1 MNRQAPIGPLR
12 LAPGLDRLLHYQ
24 RSWLRADLLG
34 GLTVGAMLIPQSMAY
49 AEIAGMP
56 PEAGFYAVLLAL
68 FAYAI
73 LGTSRHLGVGPE
85 PGTAILAATAVG
97 GMAAGDPV
105 RYAALMAA
113 LALAVAAV
121 CLIAAAFR
129 LGFLADLL
137 SRPVLVGYIT
147 GIGLTL
153 ISSQISKVTGIPIEN
168 DDFFGRIAEMIT
180 ELDEIRAAT
189 LAMGTATLGLILFLR
204 RWPKVPGALIAV
216 TLATGVTTLFSLA
229 DHGIAVVGNIP
240 AGLPALGFP
249 DVSGSDM
256 AALIPAALGIA
267 LVGYSDNVLTA
278 RSISAEH
285 GYRIDPNQEFIAL
298 GTCNLMSGI
307 SQGFPVSSSASR
319 SFVPASIGT
328 HSQLTGVV
336 AALFVAATLLFLRP
350 VLANFPQAALGS
362 VILAAAIAI
371 IDVAGF
377 KELWRLSRSEFALA
391 AVTALGV
398 MIFDVLT
405 GVLIAV
411 ALSAAVALW
420 RIARPSDAVLGGA
433 SELDGWVAVDD
444 FPTARPLPGLLVYRF
459 DAPLF
464 FANAEW
470 FHQRVRQALETNPGV
485 EEWIIIDFDG
495 VGSIDTTAI
504 EMLEEL
510 LGELPSLGIEV
521 VGVARTNSTTIDRLT
536 RAGLLAPA
544 GPIQSFPTINRAVQ
558 RFRNR

>member
-1 MNRQAPIGPLR
+1 MPTPTRSSLQF
-12 LAPGLDRLLHYQ
+12 APGLDRLLHYE

-49 AEIAGMP
+49 AELAGMP

-68 FAYAI
+68 LAYAFV
-73 LGTSRHLGVGPE
+73 GSSRHLGVGPE
-85 PGTAILAATAVG
+85 PGTAILAAAAVG

-113 LALAVAAV
+113 LALMVAAV
-121 CLIAAAFR
+121 CFIAAAFR

-153 ISSQISKVTGIPIEN
+153 ISSQLSKVTGIPIQE
-168 DDFFGRIAEMIT
+168 DAFFGRFVEMFSN
-180 ELDEIRAAT
+180 LDQIDPAT
-189 LAMGTATLGLILFLR
+189 LAMGALALALILFLR
-204 RWPKVPGALIAV
+204 RWPAVPGALIAV
-216 TLATGVTTLFSLA
+216 VLATSVTAIFSLA
-229 DHGIAVVGNIP
+229 DHGIAVVGDIP
-240 AGLPALGFP
+240 AGLPALGLP
-249 DVSGSDM
+249 AVLKSDWV
-256 AALIPAALGIA
+256 ALIPAALGIA

-298 GTCNLMSGI
+298 GATNLMSGF

-328 HSQLTGVV
+328 NTQLTAIV
-336 AALFVAATLLFLRP
+336 AAGFVAATLLFLRP
-350 VLANFPQAALGS
+350 VLSNFPQAALGA
-362 VILAAAIAI
+362 VILAAAIVI

-377 KELWRLSRSEFALA
+377 RELWKLSRAEVTLA
-391 AVTALGV
+391 AATALGV
-398 MIFDVLT
+398 MVFDVLT

-433 SELDGWVAVDD
+433 SELDGWVAIDE
-444 FPTARPLPGLLVYRF
+444 FPDAHTLPGLLVYRF

-464 FANAEW
+464 FANSEW
-470 FHQRVRQALETNPGV
+470 FRQRVRTALDVNPG
-485 EEWIIIDFDG
+485 EERWIIFDFDG
-495 VGSIDTTAI
+495 VGSIDTTAV
-504 EMLEEL
+504 EMLQEL
-510 LGELPSLGIEV
+510 LAELPGLGIDV
-521 VGVARTNSTTIDRLT
+521 IGIARANHPTIDRLT
-536 RAGLLAPA
+536 RAGLLEPE
-544 GPIQSFPTINRAVQ
+544 GTIRSFPTINLAVREFRAS
-558 RFRNR
+558 

>member
-1 MNRQAPIGPLR
+1 MPAPDRHLMR
-12 LAPGLDRLLHYQ
+12 FAPGLDRLVHYE
-24 RSWLRADLLG
+24 RPWLRADLLG

-49 AEIAGMP
+49 AELAGMP

-68 FAYAI
+68 LAYAVV
-73 LGTSRHLGVGPE
+73 GSSRHLGVGPE

-113 LALAVAAV
+113 LALTVAAV
-121 CLIAAAFR
+121 CFVAAAFR

-153 ISSQISKVTGIPIEN
+153 ISSQVAKVTGISIQE
-168 DDFFGRIAEMIT
+168 DGFFGRFGEMLT
-180 ELDEIRAAT
+180 NLGEIDPAT
-189 LAMGTATLGLILFLR
+189 LAMGATSLALILFLR
-204 RWPKVPGALIAV
+204 RWPAVPGALIAV
-216 TLATGVTTLFSLA
+216 VLATAVTALFSLA
-229 DHGIAVVGNIP
+229 DHGIAVVGDIP
-240 AGLPALGFP
+240 AGLPALGLP
-249 DVSGSDM
+249 DVVGSDWV
-256 AALIPAALGIA
+256 ALIPAALGIA

-278 RSISAEH
+278 RSISSER
-285 GYRIDPNQEFIAL
+285 GYRIDPNQEFLAL
-298 GTCNLMSGI
+298 GATNLMSGI

-328 HSQLTGVV
+328 HTQLTSIV
-336 AALFVAATLLFLRP
+336 AAFFVAVTLLFLRP
-350 VLANFPQAALGS
+350 VLANFPQAALGA

-377 KELWRLSRSEFALA
+377 RELWRLSRAEFALA
-391 AVTALGV
+391 VATALGV
-398 MIFDVLT
+398 MVFDVLT

-433 SELDGWVAVDD
+433 SELDGWVAIDD
-444 FPTARPLPGLLVYRF
+444 FPDAHPLPGLLVYRF

-470 FHQRVRQALETNPGV
+470 FRQRVRRALELNPGA
-485 EEWIIIDFDG
+485 EEWIIFDFDG

-504 EMLEEL
+504 EMLQEL
-510 LGELPSLGIEV
+510 LAELPGLGIDV
-521 VGVARTNSTTIDRLT
+521 IGIARANNPTIDRLT
-536 RAGLLAPA
+536 RAGLLEPGGA
-544 GPIQSFPTINRAVQ
+544 IRSFPTINLAVREFQ
-558 RFRNR
+558 GS

>member
-1 MNRQAPIGPLR
+1 
-12 LAPGLDRLLHYQ
+12 
-24 RSWLRADLLG
+24 
-34 GLTVGAMLIPQSMAY
+34 MLIPQSMAY
-49 AEIAGMP
+49 AELAGMP

-97 GMAAGDPV
+97 GMAAGDPL

-113 LALAVAAV
+113 LAVAVALV
-121 CLIAAAFR
+121 CFVAASFR

-137 SRPVLVGYIT
+137 SRPVLIGYIT

-153 ISSQISKVTGIPIEN
+153 ISSQIAKVTGIAIAA
-168 DDFFGRIAEMIT
+168 DGFFGRFLEMFAG
-180 ELDEIRAAT
+180 LDQIDPAT
-189 LAMGTATLGLILFLR
+189 LAMGTAALALILVLR
-204 RWPKVPGALIAV
+204 RWRAIPGALVAVALATAV
-216 TLATGVTTLFSLA
+216 TALFSL
-229 DHGIAVVGNIP
+229 DEHGIAVVGEIP
-240 AGLPALGFP
+240 AGLPALRFP
-249 DVSGSDM
+249 DIGGGDVV
-256 AALIPAALGIA
+256 ALIPAALGIA

-285 GYRIDPNQEFIAL
+285 GYRIDSNQEFIAL
-298 GTCNLMSGI
+298 GACNLMSGI

-319 SFVPASIGT
+319 SFVPAALGT

-336 AALFVAATLLFLRP
+336 AAVFVAATLLFLRP
-350 VLANFPQAALGS
+350 VLANFPQAALGA

-371 IDVAGF
+371 IDISGF
-377 KELWRLSRSEFALA
+377 RELWRLSRAEFALA
-391 AVTALGV
+391 IATALGV
-398 MIFDVLT
+398 MVFDVLT

-433 SELDGWVAVDD
+433 SDLDGWVAVDD

-464 FANAEW
+464 FANADW
-470 FHQRVRQALETNPGV
+470 FRQRVRHALEINPGE
-485 EEWIIIDFDG
+485 EEWIIFDFDG
-495 VGSIDTTAI
+495 VGSIDTTAV
-504 EMLEEL
+504 EMLTEL
-510 LGELPSLGIEV
+510 LDELPALGIDV
-521 VGVARTNSTTIDRLT
+521 VGIARTNSETIDRLR

-544 GPIQSFPTINRAVQ
+544 GPVATFPTINRAV
-558 RFRNR
+558 REFERR